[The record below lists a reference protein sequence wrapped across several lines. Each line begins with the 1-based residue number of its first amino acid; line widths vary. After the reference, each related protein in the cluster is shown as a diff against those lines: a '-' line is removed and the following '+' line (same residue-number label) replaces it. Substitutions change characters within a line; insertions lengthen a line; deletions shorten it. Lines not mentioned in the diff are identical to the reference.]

1 MYAILLLVAKR
12 QRDYDTASKNFFI
25 RGLNLERSTMNHA
38 CCALRNLKLMSL
50 LVRLKIMSVVRVMA
64 AMVA

>member
-38 CCALRNLKLMSL
+38 CCALRNFG
-50 LVRLKIMSVVRVMA
+50 
-64 AMVA
+64 